1 MAIETIIGV
10 PCVCGHRLVSHS
22 GPEKGVGKKAL
33 GKGSEL
39 SAACMLTAIDPETSH
54 IMTKESRESRCCSLR
69 HMCPQRFSSELSR
82 AISRCC
88 ARARHAPY
96 RTSSACRTNTNV
108 GCVGAGRPSSHP
120 PTPFRTQ
127 GPWCQSALT
136 SVASC
141 TQS

>member
-96 RTSSACRTNTNV
+96 RTSSACRTNAPTL
-108 GCVGAGRPSSHP
+108 GALVPGDPPPIPPPPSAHKGRGV
-120 PTPFRTQ
+120 R
-127 GPWCQSALT
+127 AR
-136 SVASC
+136 
-141 TQS
+141 